1 METVSCEEC
10 GGTGTD
16 PGSLREPEECIECK
30 GTGKRIPFES
40 CFATMRK
47 DVGRELFHAMQERRL
62 RDAS

>member
-1 METVSCEEC
+1 MTCEYC
-10 GGTGTD
+10 NGTGID
-16 PGSLREPEECIECK
+16 AGSLTEPEACPECK
-30 GTGKRIPFES
+30 GTGKYIPFES